1 MSHDPVLLSESLHA
15 LAIQPNGVY
24 VDGTFGCGGH
34 SQAILK
40 QLNAH
45 GRLIAFDKDPAA
57 MLVYQEHLFQDSRMS
72 MIQKSFI
79 YLTQQMQAMQLY
91 GHVNGILLD
100 LGVSSPQ
107 LDIAERGFSFMK
119 EGPLDMRMNT
129 LQAMSAANFVNHAEL
144 TELIRVFK
152 EYGEERFATRIA
164 NAIVRARAVAPI
176 HTTLELAALVK
187 QAHPKWEKHKHPAT
201 RVFQAIRMYV
211 NQELTDLND
220 ILGQVLDVLAIGG
233 RLAVISFHS
242 LEDRLVKQFMRSQ
255 EQGPMIPIQVPL
267 REDQL
272 CHGRWQR
279 IGKAIKPSAAE
290 IAGNIRSR
298 SAILR
303 VGEKIA

>member
-144 TELIRVFK
+144 TELIRVLK
-152 EYGEERFATRIA
+152 EYGKE
-164 NAIVRARAVAPI
+164 N
-176 HTTLELAALVK
+176 
-187 QAHPKWEKHKHPAT
+187 
-201 RVFQAIRMYV
+201 
-211 NQELTDLND
+211 
-220 ILGQVLDVLAIGG
+220 
-233 RLAVISFHS
+233 
-242 LEDRLVKQFMRSQ
+242 
-255 EQGPMIPIQVPL
+255 
-267 REDQL
+267 
-272 CHGRWQR
+272 
-279 IGKAIKPSAAE
+279 
-290 IAGNIRSR
+290 
-298 SAILR
+298 
-303 VGEKIA
+303 